1 MTQRNPMNDRYN
13 GENRPGK
20 TRKSAA
26 SAKPATK
33 AAASVHIVDPKAAP
47 KKKGLFGGSSSASK
61 TQKQRDRERERDLR
75 RKYYDP
81 GTPEYKKW
89 RRWWWIAIAVA
100 LVFTTFS
107 FAAQMLPGMDATAT
121 YVMLGIGYAFLIFAI
136 YIDTAKVRKIRRNY
150 AEMMG
155 NSRSKAATRKRKAAM
170 AQAKKEEAEAREA
183 GIQAAKEKEAKKEAR
198 AARFGFGKKKA
209 AAQEGGDTAKKD
221 AKDAAE
227 KTAASK

>member
-33 AAASVHIVDPKAAP
+33 AAASVHVVDPKAP
-47 KKKGLFGGSSSASK
+47 KKKGLFGASSGAGR
-61 TQKQRDRERERDLR
+61 TQKQRDKERERDLR

-89 RRWWWIAIAVA
+89 RRWWWISIAIA

-107 FAAQMLPGMDATAT
+107 FAAQMLPGMDATIT

-150 AEMMG
+150 ADMMG

-170 AQAKKEEAEAREA
+170 AQAKKDEAAAREA
-183 GIQAAKEKEAKKEAR
+183 GIQVAKEKEAKKEAR

-209 AAQEGGDTAKKD
+209 AAQEGADADAKD

>member
-1 MTQRNPMNDRYN
+1 MTQRNPMKDRYN

-33 AAASVHIVDPKAAP
+33 AAASVHIVDSKAP
-47 KKKGLFGGSSSASK
+47 KKKGMFGASSGAGRA
-61 TQKQRDRERERDLR
+61 QKQRDKERERDLR

-89 RRWWWIAIAVA
+89 RRWWWISIAIA

-107 FAAQMLPGMDATAT
+107 FAAQMLPGMDATIT

-136 YIDTAKVRKIRRNY
+136 YIDTAKVRKIRRRY
-150 AEMMG
+150 ADMMG
-155 NSRSKAATRKRKAAM
+155 NSRSKEATRKRKAAL
-170 AQAKKEEAEAREA
+170 AQAKKDEAAAREA
-183 GIQAAKEKEAKKEAR
+183 GIRAAKEKEAKKEAR
-198 AARFGFGKKKA
+198 AARFGFGRKKDKASADADTDASAKA
-209 AAQEGGDTAKKD
+209 AE
-221 AKDAAE
+221 E
-227 KTAASK
+227 K

>member
-33 AAASVHIVDPKAAP
+33 AAASVHIVDSKAP
-47 KKKGLFGGSSSASK
+47 KKKGMFGGSSTGSK
-61 TQKQRDRERERDLR
+61 TQKQREKERERDLR

-89 RRWWWIAIAVA
+89 RRWWWISIAIA
-100 LVFTTFS
+100 LIFTTFS
-107 FAAQMLPGMDATAT
+107 FAAQMLPGMDATIT

-136 YIDTAKVRKIRRNY
+136 YIDTAKVRKIRRQY
-150 AEMMG
+150 AQMMG
-155 NSRSKAATRKRKAAM
+155 NSRSKAATRQRKAAI
-170 AQAKKEEAEAREA
+170 AQTKKEEAEAREA

-209 AAQEGGDTAKKD
+209 EAAKAEDG
-221 AKDAAE
+221 AA
-227 KTAASK
+227 AASKDADSAAEEK